1 MAGPEPP
8 STTARTAT
16 PTTRV
21 ATVRGTT
28 VALRAFLLESG
39 RSGWSVRPAPAGPL
53 PVASRRS
60 TEESWMRVLRF
71 DHPQAA
77 LAAYPSL
84 LASQGRGID
93 PGTPLVVDVRPESP
107 AQPHFEARFAGH
119 AGRDHADPVLE
130 RVPLGR
136 PKADPFELL
145 ARYFDMHLY
154 FANWGTRRLMFRL
167 PVAAVD
173 LDVLRAY
180 APGGP
185 VTLTTAGEHAVL
197 DLWSEVEEPEDDWF
211 EAGQLAASLTP
222 LRAELLRGDCR
233 VAYLAWLLAV
243 QDGEVDAEAQE
254 PPVPHGLATGSA
266 PLAALADFL
275 RLDQDLL
282 AAAAESD
289 NEDRDEPGRLRAW
302 IKRLPAQE
310 WERWLLRAADNP
322 DLRLGSELL
331 GELRRAHPPVASG
344 RRTVAR
350 LQARSEELRASRRR
364 AAAELAAQA
373 RAAAAAARSRRLAEL
388 ARRGDG
394 AWQELEWRRRWSGYR

>member
-1 MAGPEPP
+1 VSEYQCYEFLALDRRLTAGEMAELRSI
-8 STTARTAT
+8 STRAEIT
-16 PTTRV
+16 PT
-21 ATVRGTT
+21 
-28 VALRAFLLESG
+28 
-39 RSGWSVRPAPAGPL
+39 
-53 PVASRRS
+53 
-60 TEESWMRVLRF
+60 RF
-71 DHPQAA
+71 WNEYHWGD
-77 LAAYPSL
+77 L
-84 LASQGRGID
+84 
-93 PGTPLVVDVRPESP
+93 
-107 AQPHFEARFAGH
+107 
-119 AGRDHADPVLE
+119 
-130 RVPLGR
+130 
-136 PKADPFELL
+136 KADPFELL

-173 LDVLRAY
+173 FDALRVY

-185 VTLTTAGEHAVL
+185 LTLTTTGEHAVL

-211 EAGQLAASLTP
+211 EAGHLAASLTP
-222 LRAELLRGDCR
+222 LRAELLRGDRR

-243 QDGEVDAEAQE
+243 QDGEVDAAAQE

-289 NEDRDEPGRLRAW
+289 NEDRDEPGRFRAW

-310 WERWLLRAADNP
+310 RERWLLWAADNP

-331 GELRRAHPPVASG
+331 GEFRRAQPPVTSG

-350 LQARSEELRASRRR
+350 LQGRAEELRAARRR
-364 AAAELAAQA
+364 AAAERAAQA
-373 RAAAAAARSRRLAEL
+373 RAAAAATRSRRLAEL
-388 ARRGDG
+388 AQRGDAAWRELEQLVEARAYDQAVGLAMDLRDAAAQAGRAEEFDRRIAEVKQRHARRRGFLDR
-394 AWQELEWRRRWSGYR
+394 LRRAETVPMADAAERRTEVML